1 MLQFVFIAFILLTVL
16 SASVV
21 LFSKNVLYAAFS
33 LLLTFLGIAG
43 LYVLAG
49 ADFLGITQI
58 LVYVG
63 GILVILIFGVMLTNQ
78 KGNKENVKN
87 DILSG
92 NGNRILGFIIASIT
106 FVGLFYTFARA
117 NFTHIQSQLF
127 EITEPSTTIK
137 TIGISLM
144 TDFVLPFEISG
155 ILLMATLIGA
165 AYLSSKGIKDW

>member
-1 MLQFVFIAFILLTVL
+1 M
-16 SASVV
+16 
-21 LFSKNVLYAAFS
+21 
-33 LLLTFLGIAG
+33 AG

-49 ADFLGITQI
+49 ADFLAITQI

-92 NGNRILGFIIASIT
+92 NANRIFGFGIAIAT
-106 FVGLFYTFARA
+106 FAGLFSTFARA
-117 NFTHIQSQLF
+117 NFTIIQSHLF
-127 EITEPSTTIK
+127 DMAQPAATTK
-137 TIGISLM
+137 TIGINLM
-144 TDFVLPFEISG
+144 TDFVLPFEVSG

-165 AYLSSKGIKDW
+165 AYLSSKSVDRF

>member
-1 MLQFVFIAFILLTVL
+1 MLQFIFIAFIILTVL

-21 LFSKNVLYAAFS
+21 LLSKNVLYAAFS
-33 LLLTFLGIAG
+33 LLLTFLGMAG

-49 ADFLGITQI
+49 ADFLAITQI

-92 NGNRILGFIIASIT
+92 NVNQIFGSGIAITIFI
-106 FVGLFYTFARA
+106 GLFYTFARA
-117 NFTHIQSQLF
+117 NFTNIQSQLF
-127 EITEPSTTIK
+127 DLVELSASTK

-144 TDFVLPFEISG
+144 TDFVLPFEVSG

-165 AYLSSKGIKDW
+165 AYLSLKSGDKA

>member
-1 MLQFVFIAFILLTVL
+1 MLQSIFIAFTILTVL

-21 LFSKNVLYAAFS
+21 LWSKNVLYAAFS

-49 ADFLGITQI
+49 ADFLAITQI

-92 NGNRILGFIIASIT
+92 NANRLLGFFIALIT
-106 FVGLFYTFARA
+106 YMGLFYTFARA
-117 NFTHIQSQLF
+117 NFSNIQSQLF
-127 EITEPSTTIK
+127 DISEPSATTK
-137 TIGISLM
+137 TIGINLM
-144 TDFVLPFEISG
+144 TDFVLPFEVSG

-165 AYLSSKGIKDW
+165 AYLSSKVGDGF

>member
-165 AYLSSKGIKDW
+165 AYLSSKGIKD

>member
-1 MLQFVFIAFILLTVL
+1 MLQFIFIAFIILTVL

-21 LFSKNVLYAAFS
+21 LWSKNVLYAAFS

-49 ADFLGITQI
+49 ADFLAITQI

-92 NGNRILGFIIASIT
+92 NANRILGFGIAIAT
-106 FVGLFYTFARA
+106 FIGFFYTFARA
-117 NFTHIQSQLF
+117 NFTNIQSQLF
-127 EITEPSTTIK
+127 DIAKPVATTK
-137 TIGISLM
+137 TIGINLM
-144 TDFVLPFEISG
+144 TDFVLPFEVSG

-165 AYLSSKGIKDW
+165 AYLSSKVKE

>member
-1 MLQFVFIAFILLTVL
+1 LLQSIFIAFIILTVL
-16 SASVV
+16 SAGVV
-21 LFSKNVLYAAFS
+21 LWTKNVLYAAFS

-49 ADFLGITQI
+49 ADFVAITQV

-92 NGNRILGFIIASIT
+92 NANRFLGFFIAIIT
-106 FVGLFYTFARA
+106 FMGLFYTFARA
-117 NFTHIQSQLF
+117 NFSQTQSQLF
-127 EITEPSTTIK
+127 ELTEPSATTK

-144 TDFVLPFEISG
+144 TDFVLPFEVSG

-165 AYLSSKGIKDW
+165 AYLSSKTNSKP